1 MQVPGVL
8 PIHQCLFFLRLLFRV
23 LRLVYGPSKRR
34 RLYLLVE
41 KFSKKRY
48 GDRAGGVTQFPMDLY
63 SKEGMNPV
71 NEVLAIQLVKQQLS
85 LHATETTLP
94 LVLEVLDVAD
104 GCFIMTRLP
113 GEPLGNMYSKLS
125 NEERAQVTP
134 QLTEFIKVLRSIPHP
149 LESERS
155 HPLGLVSGPL
165 PHLPASDN
173 NRIWEEQ
180 FGPFPTL
187 PEFHSF
193 LLNLGRRPGSFPER
207 YSLAHD
213 FARSKNPRDFQETEL
228 STRTVFSHCDLHLR
242 NILAE
247 RSITHEKGQT
257 VSKIVITGIID
268 WECAGWFPIYWDHAK
283 AVWRH
288 RVFKFYKDC
297 WQQIAKDTIPPESLG
312 KYNGDLALEEE
323 MWAYKDF

>member
-1 MQVPGVL
+1 MS
-8 PIHQCLFFLRLLFRV
+8 FLRMLFLL
-23 LRLVYGPSKRR
+23 LRLVLGPSKRR
-34 RLYLLVE
+34 KIYLFIE
-41 KFSKKRY
+41 KFSRKFY
-48 GDRAGGVTQFPMDLY
+48 GDKAGGATRFPMNLY
-63 SKEGMNPV
+63 FKEGMNSV
-71 NEVLAIQLVKQQLS
+71 NEVMAIQLVKQQLLS
-85 LHATETTLP
+85 HATKTMLP
-94 LVLEVLDVAD
+94 LVPEVLDVAD

-125 NEERAQVTP
+125 DEERAQVTP
-134 QLTEFIKVLRSIPHP
+134 QVTEFIKVLRSIPNS

-155 HPLGLVSGPL
+155 RPLGKVSGPL

-193 LLNLGRRPGSFPER
+193 LLHLHRRPGSFPER

-213 FARSKNPRDFQETEL
+213 FAVSTDPRNLQETEF

-247 RSITHEKGQT
+247 RKITYERGQP
-257 VSKIVITGIID
+257 VSKIVVTGIID

-288 RVFKFYKDC
+288 RAFKKYRDC
-297 WQQIAKDTIPPESLG
+297 WQQIAKDTIPPESLE
-312 KYNGDLALEEE
+312 KYDSDLALEEE
-323 MWAYKDF
+323 MWTYMDF